1 MLWERAGILFMSPV
15 DFFWELF
22 EATGS
27 ITAYLLYRQYI
38 SVHNHGA
45 GRGN

>member
-1 MLWERAGILFMSPV
+1 MLERAGILAMSPA
-15 DFFWELF
+15 DFFWKLF

-38 SVHNHGA
+38 SREA
-45 GRGN
+45 